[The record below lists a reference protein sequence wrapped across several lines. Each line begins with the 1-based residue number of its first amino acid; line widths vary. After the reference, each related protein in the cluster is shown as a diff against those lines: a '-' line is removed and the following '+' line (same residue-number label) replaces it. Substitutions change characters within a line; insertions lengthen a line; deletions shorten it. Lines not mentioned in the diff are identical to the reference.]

1 MVNRVHGEE
10 NADMMGLMQRFVEA
24 HDRYLALD
32 CVRTDC
38 RSAKEREVLHIEIL
52 KAYLEV
58 QHYANQIAGQQY
70 ADGNDFA
77 DQQ

>member
-1 MVNRVHGEE
+1 MVNLDAREE

-38 RSAKEREVLHIEIL
+38 RNATEREVLHIQIL

-70 ADGNDFA
+70 ADGMDFA

>member
-1 MVNRVHGEE
+1 MVNLVAGEE

-32 CVRTDC
+32 FVRTDC
-38 RSAKEREVLHIEIL
+38 RNAKEREVLHIEIL

>member
-1 MVNRVHGEE
+1 MVNWNCGEE
-10 NADMMGLMQRFVEA
+10 NANMVGLMQRFVEA

-38 RSAKEREVLHIEIL
+38 RNAKEREVIHIEIL

>member
-1 MVNRVHGEE
+1 MVNWDHGEE
-10 NADMMGLMQRFVEA
+10 NADMTGLMQRFVEA

-38 RSAKEREVLHIEIL
+38 RNPREREVLHIEIL

-58 QHYANQIAGQQY
+58 QHYANEIAGQQY
-70 ADGNDFA
+70 ADGMDFA

>member
-1 MVNRVHGEE
+1 MNPS
-10 NADMMGLMQRFVEA
+10 LMHRFVEA

-32 CVRTDC
+32 QVRTDC
-38 RSAKEREVLHIEIL
+38 ETATQRELLHIELL

-58 QHYANQIAGQQY
+58 QYFANAITGQQY
-70 ADGNDFA
+70 ADGMNYA